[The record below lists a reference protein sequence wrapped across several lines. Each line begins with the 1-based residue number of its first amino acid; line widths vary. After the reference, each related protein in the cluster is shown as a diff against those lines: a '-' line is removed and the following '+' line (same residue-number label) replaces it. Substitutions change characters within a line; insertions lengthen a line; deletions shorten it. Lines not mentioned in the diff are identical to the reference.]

1 MYVYGSWVSDGFPVW
16 KESEAGSIWF
26 LTINPIFLA
35 GRRGVLLGL
44 EVHPQVCGLNTVF
57 GREVLRNAGSQEMGT
72 GHVRWQQ
79 QYPLWSGRACDGPKE
94 SCASYHREKLS
105 EKGGEECAFHGFI
118 CTQASRI
125 RRIRPWMRSARQLNL
140 DAQDSHLGVN
150 PSWQSPMNNPCYR
163 GVSHISKWILLYRH
177 Y

>member
-1 MYVYGSWVSDGFPVW
+1 VYVYGSWVSDGFPVW

-79 QYPLWSGRACDGPKE
+79 QYPL
-94 SCASYHREKLS
+94 
-105 EKGGEECAFHGFI
+105 
-118 CTQASRI
+118 
-125 RRIRPWMRSARQLNL
+125 
-140 DAQDSHLGVN
+140 
-150 PSWQSPMNNPCYR
+150 
-163 GVSHISKWILLYRH
+163 
-177 Y
+177 